1 MMEIPINTLHL
12 FEPLEQKLIEL
23 LKSLTPED
31 WNKPTLAKRWTVK
44 DVTAHLLDTQLRALA
59 LSKNYIGET
68 PPSINSYQE
77 LVDYLNQLNAD
88 WVNAMKRVN
97 PDELIT
103 LLEST
108 QKSYIDY
115 LHTLKPFDQA
125 PFSVAWAGEL
135 ESYNWFHLA
144 REYTERWHH
153 QQQIREAVNKPG
165 IMNRE
170 FYFPL
175 IQTFMMALPYTYREC
190 VAENET
196 VIKVIIKGEEDGE
209 WQIQYQDQEW
219 HFINST
225 PNTPATIISLSPDT
239 SWKIFTRA
247 LSREAANERVTISGN
262 KELGQP
268 FFKMTSVMA

>member
-1 MMEIPINTLHL
+1 MEIPINTLHL
-12 FEPLEQKLIEL
+12 FEPIEQKLIEL
-23 LKSLTPED
+23 LKSLTSED
-31 WNKPTLAKRWTVK
+31 WNRQTLAKRWTVK

-59 LSKNYIGET
+59 LSKSHAGET
-68 PPSINSYQE
+68 PPNINSYQK

-88 WVNAMKRVN
+88 WVKAMKRVD
-97 PDELIT
+97 PDSLIT

-108 QKSYIDY
+108 QKSYIAY
-115 LHTLKPFDQA
+115 LHTLKPFDRA

-153 QQQIREAVNKPG
+153 QQQIREAVNKQG

-170 FYFPL
+170 FFFPL

-196 VIKVIIKGEEDGE
+196 VIKVIINGEEGGE
-209 WQIQYQDQEW
+209 WQIQYQHQQW
-219 HFINST
+219 HFTNST
-225 PNTPATIISLSPDT
+225 RNTPTTTITLSPDT

-247 LSREAANERVTISGN
+247 LSKEAANERVTISGN
-262 KELGQP
+262 NELGQP
-268 FFKMTSVMA
+268 IFNMTSVMA